1 MLDEVIRKYN
11 AAVLDTDRARAL
23 QVIADAVG
31 QGISPEDIVFKVVIP
46 GMDMMVKAL
55 SEGFDTN
62 LAQHFMTSQIAAD
75 VTEKM
80 LVLFKAP
87 PAIVGTVVIGTAAGD
102 LHTLGKRIVVGCLKA
117 QMIAVTDLGVNV
129 AANTFVD
136 EAVARGAQVIAVS
149 AMMVH
154 TARGENGALKVRKIL
169 RERGLERKIKLVVGG
184 APYRYD
190 PKLYK
195 LVEADAW
202 AENGVTASRVI
213 MDCIA
218 EVKAITSMDRL
229 VAAANG
235 KILDHIPVFC
245 NLLDQGAR
253 EMGLPLEEYF
263 SRGENVAEAQ
273 LRMLKKFGHDNV
285 WSLFYVG
292 KEAELFGCKKIRF
305 ADDGPPNVED
315 YIIQSDEDIARL
327 QVPDDISAHPAFAE
341 TAKCLA
347 ILKREVGGKVPICAY
362 ITASMSL
369 PALLMSMEKWM
380 ELLMIGDPAVR
391 DMLLEKC
398 SDFIRKEIDAY
409 RKAGADVIVYA
420 DPYGSTDIIP
430 MRLFKELS
438 LKWMKRDLEPGGL
451 NGVVYYVG
459 GARLNTVA
467 DEVIREVGISVFY
480 PSPMEDI
487 TESMRIIKD
496 RALCAGVIN
505 DIKLL
510 DWTPDEVH
518 AEVKRIVQSGLKA
531 GRKFFFG
538 TVVMPYGIPEENI
551 KTMIDAAK
559 EFGRE

>member
-1 MLDEVIRKYN
+1 MLDEIIKDYN

-23 QVIADAVG
+23 QVVADAVK
-31 QGISPEDIVFKVVIP
+31 QGVSPEDIVFKVVIP

-55 SEGFDTN
+55 DEGFDTN

-80 LVLFKAP
+80 LLQFKAP
-87 PAIVGTVVIGTAAGD
+87 PQIVGTVVIGTAAGD
-102 LHTLGKRIVVGCLKA
+102 LHTLGKRIVMGCLKA
-117 QMIAVTDLGVNV
+117 QMIEVIDLGVNV
-129 AANTFVD
+129 PAEKFVD
-136 EAVARGAQVIAVS
+136 EAVARGAQVIGVS

-154 TARGENGALKVRKIL
+154 TARGEGGPLKVRRLL

-190 PKLYK
+190 PNLYK
-195 LVEADAW
+195 LVQADAW

-218 EVKAITSMDRL
+218 EVKTITSMDRL

-235 KILDHIPVFC
+235 RILDHIPVFC

-253 EMGLPLEEYF
+253 ELGMSIEQYF
-263 SRGENVAEAQ
+263 SDGEHVAEAQ

-292 KEAELFGCKKIRF
+292 KEAELLGCKKIRF
-305 ADDGPPNVED
+305 AEDGPPNVED
-315 YIIQSDEDIARL
+315 YVIKSYDDIVKL
-327 QVPDDISAHPAFAE
+327 QVPDEISTHPAFAE
-341 TAKCLA
+341 SAKCLA
-347 ILKREVGGKVPICAY
+347 RLKREVGGKVPICAY
-362 ITASMSL
+362 LTASMSL
-369 PALLMSMEKWM
+369 PALLMGMEKWL
-380 ELLMIGDPAVR
+380 ELLMIGDPAMR
-391 DMLLEKC
+391 DLLLEKC
-398 SDFIRKEIDAY
+398 SDFLRKEIAAY
-409 RKAGADVIVYA
+409 RQAGADVLVYA

-430 MRLFKELS
+430 MKLFKELS
-438 LKWMKRDLEPGGL
+438 LKWIKRDLEPGGL

-459 GARLNTVA
+459 GARLNAVA

-487 TESMRIIKD
+487 AESMRIIKD
-496 RALCAGVIN
+496 RALCAAVIN

-510 DWTPDEVH
+510 DWTPDEVR
-518 AEVKRIVQSGLKA
+518 AEVKRIVQSGLGVGK
-531 GRKFFFG
+531 KLFFG
-538 TVVMPYGIPEENI
+538 TVVMPYGIPEANI
-551 KTMIDAAK
+551 KAMIDAAK
-559 EFGRE
+559 EYGRG

>member
-1 MLDEVIRKYN
+1 MLDEIIKNYN

-23 QVIADAVG
+23 QVVADAIK
-31 QGISPEDIVFKVVIP
+31 QGVSPEDIVFKVVIP

-87 PAIVGTVVIGTAAGD
+87 PKIVGTVVIGTAAGD
-102 LHTLGKRIVVGCLKA
+102 LHTLGKRIVIGCLKA
-117 QMIAVTDLGVNV
+117 QMIDVTDLGVNV
-129 AANTFVD
+129 PAEKFVD
-136 EAVARGAQVIAVS
+136 EAVARGAQVIGIS
-149 AMMVH
+149 TMMVH
-154 TARGENGALKVRKIL
+154 TARGENGPLKVRKIL

-190 PKLYK
+190 PNLYK
-195 LVEADAW
+195 LVQADAW
-202 AENGVTASRVI
+202 AENGVSASRVI

-218 EVKAITSMDRL
+218 EVKAITSTDRL

-253 EMGLPLEEYF
+253 ELGLSIEEYF
-263 SRGENVAEAQ
+263 SKGENVAEAQ

-292 KEAELFGCKKIRF
+292 KEAELLGCKKIRF
-305 ADDGPPNVED
+305 AQDGPPNVED
-315 YIIQSDEDIARL
+315 YVIKSYDDIARL
-327 QVPDDISAHPAFAE
+327 RVPDDISTHPAFAE
-341 TAKCLA
+341 SAKCLA

-369 PALLMSMEKWM
+369 PALLMSMEKWL
-380 ELLMIGDPAVR
+380 ELLMIGDPALR

-398 SDFIRKEIDAY
+398 SDFIRKEIAAY
-409 RKAGADVIVYA
+409 REAGADVIVYA

-451 NGVVYYVG
+451 GGVVYYVG

-480 PSPMEDI
+480 PGPLDDI
-487 TESMRIIKD
+487 AESMRIID
-496 RALCAGVIN
+496 NRALCAAVIN

-510 DWTPDEVH
+510 DWTPEEVRT
-518 AEVKRIVQSGLKA
+518 EVKRIVQSGLQVGK
-531 GRKFFFG
+531 KLFFG
-538 TVVMPYGIPEENI
+538 TVVMPYGIPDENI
-551 KTMIDAAK
+551 KAMIDAAK
-559 EFGRE
+559 EYGQG

>member
-1 MLDEVIRKYN
+1 MLDEIIKNYN
-11 AAVLDTDRARAL
+11 AAVLDTDRAKAL
-23 QVIADAVG
+23 QVVADAIK
-31 QGISPEDIVFKVVIP
+31 QGVSPEDIVFKVVIP

-80 LVLFKAP
+80 LVLFKTP
-87 PAIVGTVVIGTAAGD
+87 PKIAGTVVIGTAAGD
-102 LHTLGKRIVVGCLKA
+102 LHTLGKRIVIGCLKA
-117 QMIAVTDLGVNV
+117 QMIDVIDLGVNV
-129 AANTFVD
+129 SAEKFVD
-136 EAVARGAQVIAVS
+136 EAVARGAQVIGIS
-149 AMMVH
+149 TMMVH
-154 TARGENGALKVRKIL
+154 TARGENGPLKVRKIL

-190 PKLYK
+190 PNLYK
-195 LVEADAW
+195 LVQADAW

-245 NLLDQGAR
+245 NLLDQGAC
-253 EMGLPLEEYF
+253 ELDLSIEEYF
-263 SRGENVAEAQ
+263 SKGENVAEAQ

-292 KEAELFGCKKIRF
+292 KEAELLGCKKIRF
-305 ADDGPPNVED
+305 AKDGPPNVED
-315 YIIQSDEDIARL
+315 YIIKSYDDIAKL
-327 QVPDDISAHPAFAE
+327 QVPDDISTHPAFAE
-341 TAKCLA
+341 TAKCIE

-362 ITASMSL
+362 LTASMSL
-369 PALLMSMEKWM
+369 PALLMSMEKWL
-380 ELLMIGDPAVR
+380 ELLMIGDPVLR

-398 SDFIRKEIDAY
+398 SDFFRKEIAAY
-409 RKAGADVIVYA
+409 RKAGADVLVYA

-438 LKWMKRDLEPGGL
+438 LKWIKRDLEPGGL

-487 TESMRIIKD
+487 TESMRIID
-496 RALCAGVIN
+496 NRALCAAVIN

-510 DWTPDEVH
+510 DWTPEEVRT
-518 AEVKRIVQSGLKA
+518 EVKRIVQSGLKV
-531 GRKFFFG
+531 GNKLFFG

-551 KTMIDAAK
+551 KAMIDAAK
-559 EFGRE
+559 EYGRA

>member
-1 MLDEVIRKYN
+1 MLDEVIENYN

-23 QVIADAVG
+23 QVVADAVEHG
-31 QGISPEDIVFKVVIP
+31 VSPEDIVFKVVIP

-80 LVLFKAP
+80 LLQFKSP
-87 PAIVGTVVIGTAAGD
+87 PKIVGTVVIGTAAGD
-102 LHTLGKRIVVGCLKA
+102 LHTLGKRIVIGCLKA
-117 QMIAVTDLGVNV
+117 QMIDVTDLGVNV
-129 AANTFVD
+129 PAERFVD
-136 EAVARGAQVIAVS
+136 EAVARGAQVIGVS
-149 AMMVH
+149 TMMVH
-154 TARGENGALKVRKIL
+154 TARGENGPLKVRKIL

-190 PKLYK
+190 PNLYK
-195 LVEADAW
+195 LVQADAW
-202 AENGVTASRVI
+202 AENGVTASKVI

-235 KILDHIPVFC
+235 RLLDHIPVFC

-253 EMGLPLEEYF
+253 ELGISIEEYF
-263 SRGENVAEAQ
+263 SKGENVAEAQ

-305 ADDGPPNVED
+305 AKDGPPNVED
-315 YIIQSDEDIARL
+315 YVIKSYDDIVNL
-327 QVPDDISAHPAFAE
+327 QVPDDISTHPAFAE

-362 ITASMSL
+362 LTASMSL
-369 PALLMSMEKWM
+369 PALLMSMEKWL

-398 SDFIRKEIDAY
+398 SDFFRKEIEAY
-409 RKAGADVIVYA
+409 RKAGADVLVYA

-438 LKWMKRDLEPGGL
+438 LKWIKRDLEPGGL

-480 PSPMEDI
+480 PGPLDDI
-487 TESMRIIKD
+487 AESMRIIKD
-496 RALCAGVIN
+496 RALCAAVIN

-510 DWTPDEVH
+510 DWTPDEVRT
-518 AEVKRIVQSGLKA
+518 EVQRIVQSGLKV
-531 GRKFFFG
+531 GKKLFFG

-551 KTMIDAAK
+551 KAMIDAAK
-559 EFGRE
+559 EYGRG